1 MIRTLWTSK
10 SNVNGAV
17 STATF
22 IAHKGEIWYDNDVA
36 QLRYSDGVTPGGIPI
51 LGSGGGGGTGNGSV
65 IQNDFPPANANTTTL
80 WYDTIGGRSYV
91 YFNNAWVDAN
101 PQTASYTLPVATT
114 STLGGVKVGRNL
126 TIDPDGTL
134 NAISSGTGSVSDTFN
149 TIKVTGQTDLVASG
163 LDTLQFTAGAGVII
177 TTNNS
182 PTKSITITN
191 DMFNATLDGGYP
203 TSIYGGLAVVDGGG
217 I

>member
-1 MIRTLWTSK
+1 MGMIRTLWTSK

-22 IAHKGEIWYDNDVA
+22 IAHKGEIWYDNEVG

-51 LGSGGGGGTGNGSV
+51 VGSGGSGGT
-65 IQNDFPPANANTTTL
+65 
-80 WYDTIGGRSYV
+80 
-91 YFNNAWVDAN
+91 
-101 PQTASYTLPVATT
+101 YTLPIAST
-114 STLGGVKVGRNL
+114 STLGGIKVGRNL

-163 LDTLQFTAGAGVII
+163 LDTLKFIAVTGRVI
-177 TTNNS
+177 TTNNR
-182 PTKSITITN
+182 PTKSIPITN
-191 DMFNATLDGGYP
+191 DQFNATLDGGVP
-203 TSIYGGLAVVDGGG
+203 TSVYGGLATVDGGG